1 MRADSK
7 IKNVGGQAIL
17 EGVMMRGPEAMVMAV
32 RRPDGRI
39 VVKDSAWIPLV
50 KRLPVLRWPF
60 LRGAAV
66 MVEAMINGMQ
76 ALSYSADVAA
86 AEELAGRKSKSEA
99 DGRPAATE
107 NGADVETETETETGA
122 ESASESESESA
133 SESESESAS
142 EPESESESESAGG
155 LSAVSIATTI
165 LFAFCLGIALFIYL
179 PHFGAGVALN
189 LATGEKLLGEADLG
203 HPGFHLFTGLI
214 KVSVFVGYIVLIS
227 SMRDIRRVFQYH
239 GAEHKSIY
247 VWEAGEE
254 LTVANARRHSR
265 LHPRCGTAFLA
276 FVILV
281 AIALF
286 AGVFPLLPFLDD
298 LEGWQRFAVGASIKI
313 PLMFPIAGISYEFIR
328 WAGKFQT
335 NPVLRFL
342 SLPGLLMQRLTTRE
356 PDDDQIEVALVSLI
370 RTLERE
376 GDVES
381 PVYPGDPLLPEP
393 QPEG

>member
-1 MRADSK
+1 MTH
-7 IKNVGGQAIL
+7 GGPSAIL
-17 EGVMMRGPEAMVMAV
+17 
-32 RRPDGRI
+32 
-39 VVKDSAWIPLV
+39 
-50 KRLPVLRWPF
+50 
-60 LRGAAV
+60 GAAV
-66 MVEAMINGMQ
+66 RPGRRDRVPLAHGDRRRAGVCDHRGPARHA
-76 ALSYSADVAA
+76 ALRGLGLHRPARAA
-86 AEELAGRKSKSEA
+86 AAAGA
-99 DGRPAATE
+99 GGDAG
-107 NGADVETETETETGA
+107 
-122 ESASESESESA
+122 SASA
-133 SESESESAS
+133 PESAS

-335 NPVLRFL
+335 NPVLRVL
-342 SLPGLLMQRLTTRE
+342 SWPGLLMQRLTTRE

-370 RTLERE
+370 RALERE
-376 GDVES
+376 GDLSEPS
-381 PVYPGDPLLPEP
+381 YPGQPLLP
-393 QPEG
+393 QPAD

>member
-7 IKNVGGQAIL
+7 TKNVGGQAIL

-86 AEELAGRKSKSEA
+86 SEEVGGGKAEPDEGGTET
-99 DGRPAATE
+99 PAPDD
-107 NGADVETETETETGA
+107 GADEAEGAASDAAGSGETQA
-122 ESASESESESA
+122 
-133 SESESESAS
+133 
-142 EPESESESESAGG
+142 G
-155 LSAVSIATTI
+155 LSNLSIATTI

-179 PHFGAGVALN
+179 PHFGAGVMFN
-189 LATGEKLLGEADLG
+189 LVSGEKLLAQADLG

-214 KVSVFVGYIVLIS
+214 KVSVFVGYIVLIT

-247 VWEAGEE
+247 AWEAGED
-254 LTVANARRHSR
+254 LTVDNAKRHSR

-286 AGVFPLLPFLDD
+286 AGVFPLLSFLDD
-298 LEGWQRFAVGASIKI
+298 LEGWRRFVAGASIKI
-313 PLMFPIAGISYEFIR
+313 PMLFPIAGISYEFIR

-335 NPVLRFL
+335 NPVLRIL
-342 SLPGLLMQRLTTRE
+342 SLPGLVMQRLTTRE
-356 PDDDQIEVALVSLI
+356 PDDDQLEVALVSLI

-376 GDVES
+376 GDLES
-381 PVYPGDPLLPEP
+381 PVYPGDPLLPEI

>member
-1 MRADSK
+1 
-7 IKNVGGQAIL
+7 
-17 EGVMMRGPEAMVMAV
+17 GPEAMVMAV

-39 VVKDSAWIPLV
+39 VVKDSTWIPLV
-50 KRLPVLRWPF
+50 KRIPVLRWPF

-86 AEELAGRKSKSEA
+86 AGEEEAKRKAEA
-99 DGRPAATE
+99 ERTTAETE
-107 NGADVETETETETGA
+107 AETETETETESENENETEA
-122 ESASESESESA
+122 ESETETK
-133 SESESESAS
+133 
-142 EPESESESESAGG
+142 GG
-155 LSAVSIATTI
+155 LSNASIALTMLI
-165 LFAFCLGIALFIYL
+165 AFGMGIGLFIYL
-179 PHFGAGVALN
+179 PHFGSGVLLN
-189 LATGEKLLGEADLG
+189 LVSGDPLMADPDLG
-203 HPGFHLFTGLI
+203 RPLFHLFTGLI
-214 KVSVFVGYIVLIS
+214 KVSVFVGYILLIT

-254 LTVANARRHSR
+254 LTVDNARRHSR

-298 LEGWQRFAVGASIKI
+298 LQGWQRFAAGASIKI

-328 WAGKFQT
+328 WAGKFRK
-335 NPVLRFL
+335 NPVLRVL
-342 SLPGLLMQRLTTRE
+342 SWPGLLMQRLTTRE
-356 PDDDQIEVALVSLI
+356 PDDDQLEVALVSLI
-370 RTLERE
+370 RALQRE
-376 GDVES
+376 GDLEA
-381 PVYPGDPLLPEP
+381 PAYPGDPLLPVP
-393 QPEG
+393 QLQG